1 MESNNPMILHIDLG
15 NQSLQSWLK
24 ENRYIIYSELVRFSE
39 KLIKNKMDL
48 IQAVMVSNLSDNV
61 DFIIK
66 KENVNLTLE
75 KAMNYFLSIEEYEK
89 CAKIRDL
96 INQL

>member
-24 ENRYIIYSELVRFSE
+24 NNKYIIFSELVRFSE
-39 KLIKNKMDL
+39 KLIKNKMDY

-61 DFIIK
+61 VFIIK

-75 KAMNYFLSIEEYEK
+75 RAMEYFLSIEEYEQ
-89 CAKIRDL
+89 CAKVRDIQRL
-96 INQL
+96 L

>member
-1 MESNNPMILHIDLG
+1 MEKGSPMILHIDLG

-24 ENRYIIYSELVRFSE
+24 ENRYIIYSELVRFAE
-39 KLIKNKMDL
+39 KLIKNKLDF
-48 IQAVMVSNLSDNV
+48 IQAVMISNLSDNV
-61 DFIIK
+61 VFIIK

-96 INQL
+96 INKL

>member
-24 ENRYIIYSELVRFSE
+24 SNKYIIFSELVRFSE
-39 KLIKNKMDL
+39 KLIKNKMDY

-61 DFIIK
+61 VFIIK
-66 KENVNLTLE
+66 KENVNLTLQ
-75 KAMNYFLSIEEYEK
+75 KAMEYFLSIEEYEQ
-89 CAKIRDL
+89 CAKVRDIQKL
-96 INQL
+96 L

>member
-1 MESNNPMILHIDLG
+1 MEKGSPMILHIDLG

-24 ENRYIIYSELVRFSE
+24 DNRYIIYSELVRFSE
-39 KLIKNKMDL
+39 KLIKNKLDF
-48 IQAVMVSNLSDNV
+48 IQAVMISNLSDNV
-61 DFIIK
+61 VFIIK

-96 INQL
+96 INRL